1 MNYRRLNTNA
11 NLPQVIFGVF
21 QITDHDECVNCV
33 YNAIK
38 AGYRA
43 IDTAASYGNE
53 KATGEAIQKAITDG
67 FVTREELFIISKMWV
82 QDMKNYETAKKAIT
96 TSLNQLG
103 LTYLDLYLEH
113 QAMGNYFEAYRA
125 MEDAYKEGILKAIG
139 VSNFFPATLAN
150 FCENVEIIPAV
161 NQIELHPF
169 FAQELALK
177 TMDHYGVVIGEK
189 YGKSSAQIA
198 LRWNIQRGVCVTVK
212 STKVERMKE
221 NMDIFDF
228 SLTEEEMNRI
238 SKKSLDHSEIIN
250 HFDPELVAFLNHRN
264 IHD

>member
-1 MNYRRLNTNA
+1 MAYQILVKSFACFLSILAVSYVSASQPDSTFHIDTPHIIVLKDRFRSYPFSVIRLKYSIIHKIHYFLSKPHCILNIEQEDSYMNYRRLNTNA
-11 NLPQVIFGVF
+11 NLPQVILGVF

-125 MEDAYKEGILKAIG
+125 MEDA
-139 VSNFFPATLAN
+139 
-150 FCENVEIIPAV
+150 
-161 NQIELHPF
+161 
-169 FAQELALK
+169 
-177 TMDHYGVVIGEK
+177 
-189 YGKSSAQIA
+189 
-198 LRWNIQRGVCVTVK
+198 
-212 STKVERMKE
+212 
-221 NMDIFDF
+221 
-228 SLTEEEMNRI
+228 
-238 SKKSLDHSEIIN
+238 
-250 HFDPELVAFLNHRN
+250 
-264 IHD
+264 

>member
-103 LTYLDLYLEH
+103 
-113 QAMGNYFEAYRA
+113 
-125 MEDAYKEGILKAIG
+125 
-139 VSNFFPATLAN
+139 
-150 FCENVEIIPAV
+150 
-161 NQIELHPF
+161 
-169 FAQELALK
+169 
-177 TMDHYGVVIGEK
+177 
-189 YGKSSAQIA
+189 
-198 LRWNIQRGVCVTVK
+198 
-212 STKVERMKE
+212 
-221 NMDIFDF
+221 
-228 SLTEEEMNRI
+228 
-238 SKKSLDHSEIIN
+238 
-250 HFDPELVAFLNHRN
+250 
-264 IHD
+264 

>member
-82 QDMKNYETAKKAIT
+82 QDMKNYGLSSREAAKG
-96 TSLNQLG
+96 SRMNL
-103 LTYLDLYLEH
+103 
-113 QAMGNYFEAYRA
+113 
-125 MEDAYKEGILKAIG
+125 IG
-139 VSNFFPATLAN
+139 S
-150 FCENVEIIPAV
+150 
-161 NQIELHPF
+161 
-169 FAQELALK
+169 
-177 TMDHYGVVIGEK
+177 M
-189 YGKSSAQIA
+189 
-198 LRWNIQRGVCVTVK
+198 
-212 STKVERMKE
+212 
-221 NMDIFDF
+221 
-228 SLTEEEMNRI
+228 
-238 SKKSLDHSEIIN
+238 
-250 HFDPELVAFLNHRN
+250 FL
-264 IHD
+264 